1 MRKQK
6 SSDGQGSQTRNIIT
20 LIGGIVIILAV
31 IILITL
37 NKKLPLCSDSN
48 ASLDLC
54 NGAISLEQKATM
66 LAQTQIAII
75 QTLAL
80 TPSPNPTLNPMSTPK
95 GIPWATPMAWDGEVD
110 AEKSWQ
116 DTGIELEANTTIV
129 IEVIDG
135 KWTGFKGS
143 SPYNRGSGTG
153 FICGKAMSPSD
164 CVEPLPMFSSDALIG
179 RVGDQLFYIG
189 QKVTLVTEQAGMLSL
204 RMNDGEGTLYDNE
217 GSLKVAIALL
227 EE

>member
-1 MRKQK
+1 MRKRK
-6 SSDGQGSQTRNIIT
+6 SSDGQGLQTRNIIA
-20 LIGGIVIILAV
+20 LIGGIVFLAA

-37 NKKLPLCSDSN
+37 NKRLPVCNDTN
-48 ASLDLC
+48 ASSDLC

-66 LAQTQIAII
+66 LAQTQMAIV

-80 TPSPNPTLNPMSTPK
+80 TPSPTPVLNPTSTPK
-95 GIPWATPMAWDGEVD
+95 RIPLATPMAWDGKVD

-116 DTGIELEANTTIV
+116 DTGIELEANTIIV
-129 IEVIDG
+129 IEVVDG

-153 FICGKAMSPSD
+153 FICGTAMTPSD
-164 CVEPLPMFSSDALIG
+164 CVEPLPMVPSDALIG

-189 QKVTLVTEQAGMLSL
+189 QKVTLVTEQAGMLSF

-217 GSLKVAIALL
+217 GSLKVAITLL
-227 EE
+227 DE